1 MKSAYLRILFM
12 KWKDEDLPALRELEH
27 CIVQIWDAHD
37 EMNDYTAGRAYE
49 AAYKYYRN
57 VARGGQAVAPALKGL
72 DLETYNAVQKVCEKL
87 LATGAE
93 PFKGMSK
100 QGDTNPLTT
109 EKLVEY
115 LRELCR
121 SVERHTKL
129 GGRTGYLEFLSGYF
143 PD

>member
-1 MKSAYLRILFM
+1 M

-27 CIVQIWDAHD
+27 CIVQVWDAHE

-49 AAYKYYRN
+49 AAFKYYRN
-57 VARGGQAVAPALKGL
+57 AARGGQRVAPPLKGL
-72 DLETYNAVQKVCEKL
+72 DLETYDALQKVCEKL

-93 PFKGMSK
+93 PFQGTSK
-100 QGDTNPLTT
+100 QEKTKPLTA

-115 LRELCR
+115 LRELVR
-121 SVERHTKL
+121 SVERHTEF
-129 GGRTGYLEFLSGYF
+129 GGRKGYLEFLSGYF